1 MRAVPQ
7 ASQKPPAQKIVATLK
22 PRRAKSA
29 TDISRIGKIC
39 DAEQETI
46 KLVHIWRSNAFG
58 MFSVVKLYKTAI
70 FKRKACTCICC
81 IYVECKD
88 SQEKTI

>member
-29 TDISRIGKIC
+29 TDISRIGKTS

-46 KLVHIWRSNAFG
+46 KLVHIWRSNASE
-58 MFSVVKLYKTAI
+58 MFLLLN
-70 FKRKACTCICC
+70 
-81 IYVECKD
+81 YVNSNFQKKSYD
-88 SQEKTI
+88 YVYAVYM